1 MRPMTPIKLVLLPAV
16 LLLVIGGA
24 VAQDDAEAPALPA
37 VTLEGSNKNT
47 TYTYLYKDAKP
58 ADVPQRE
65 YDGLWEVQK
74 EVIDNFIFDLA
85 VFNRNTRSPYSASPS
100 KADFYRIGK
109 GVGGDYANFF
119 LALAREKGLAEN
131 LYKISGRKGRDIH
144 VWLEYRTKENAY
156 IIDPTLSDDHPI
168 PALMRTS
175 FKKTPAYGKR
185 AFFTTYEEDKLIF
198 QGHQELNH
206 SSYPVR
212 QTEIWL
218 D

>member
-1 MRPMTPIKLVLLPAV
+1 MYPMPPLKPLLPPAL
-16 LLLVIGGA
+16 LLLVIA
-24 VAQDDAEAPALPA
+24 AIAAQDAAEAPVLPA

-47 TYTYLYKDAKP
+47 TYTFLYRDARP
-58 ADVPQRE
+58 GDVPQRE
-65 YDGLWEVQK
+65 HDGLWEIQK

-85 VFNRNTRSPYSASPS
+85 VFNRNTRTPYSKAPS

-109 GVGGDYANFF
+109 GISGDYANFF
-119 LALAREKGLAEN
+119 LVLAREKGLAEN
-131 LYKISGRKGRDIH
+131 LYKISGKRGKDTH

-156 IIDPTLSDDHPI
+156 IIDPTWSDDHPL
-168 PALMRTS
+168 PALLRTS

-185 AFFTTYEEDKLIF
+185 AFFTTYEEDKAIF

-218 D
+218 E

>member
-1 MRPMTPIKLVLLPAV
+1 MNPPKPFFLPVLF
-16 LLLVIGGA
+16 LLFIA
-24 VAQDDAEAPALPA
+24 AAAAQDEAPALPA
-37 VTLEGSNKNT
+37 VTLEGSNKNAA
-47 TYTYLYKDAKP
+47 YTFLYQDAKP

-65 YDGLWEVQK
+65 YDGLWEIQK
-74 EVIDNFIFDLA
+74 EVIDNFFFDLV
-85 VFNRNTRSPYSASPS
+85 VFNRNAKSPYGKSPS
-100 KADFYRIGK
+100 KADFYRTGK
-109 GVGGDYANFF
+109 GISGDYVNFF

-131 LYKISGRKGRDIH
+131 LYTISGKRGRETH

-156 IIDPTLSDDHPI
+156 IIDPTWSDDHPI
-168 PALMRTS
+168 PALLRTS

-185 AFFTTYEEDKLIF
+185 AFFTTYEEDKAIF

-206 SSYPVR
+206 SSYPIR